1 MLLKPT
7 AQDGWFFKKKKQLE
21 AECGFFFPP
30 QFSSRAGQTRLAG
43 SYTKLWLT
51 AIKQSKPPRH
61 LSEDGQL
68 VYSLCPLTRQF
79 EVTHTHTQTGNL
91 KPGLPSPFAHGRK
104 RQNTVRF
111 LIRLTPRQCEQVKK
125 LGAFWRREKNLWIKW
140 GRHGCSA
147 SIKKTHTA
155 ATNNEV
161 IRAYIRSETS

>member
-7 AQDGWFFKKKKQLE
+7 AQDGWFLKKKQLE

-79 EVTHTHTQTGNL
+79 EVTHTHTDGQSKARAPL
-91 KPGLPSPFAHGRK
+91 SICSWAEKAEH
-104 RQNTVRF
+104 
-111 LIRLTPRQCEQVKK
+111 CQVP
-125 LGAFWRREKNLWIKW
+125 
-140 GRHGCSA
+140 H
-147 SIKKTHTA
+147 
-155 ATNNEV
+155 
-161 IRAYIRSETS
+161 